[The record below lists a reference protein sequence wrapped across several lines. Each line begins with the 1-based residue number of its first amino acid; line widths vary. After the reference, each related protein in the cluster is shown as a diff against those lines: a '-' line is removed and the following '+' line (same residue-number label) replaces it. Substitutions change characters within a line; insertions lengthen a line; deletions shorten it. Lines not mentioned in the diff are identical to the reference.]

1 MSLSSGFYCI
11 SLAMT
16 NSSRLYTL
24 LLLFL
29 WYDITM
35 NTRNYTVLK
44 YLKEVGE
51 YVTSEQLSAICHV
64 STKTILKDIQS
75 LNEDMKVTDNY
86 IDVKPSYGLKL
97 VINDIDAFSDF
108 SASYRPFQD
117 YFVFSVNQREDWVQK
132 YLIEE
137 DKWIKSEYICE
148 MLFIS
153 PSVLSQCLK
162 TIRKSLAQYDLK
174 LVQKPHYGM
183 KVEGREF
190 NKRLCLSAIY
200 MTYIDQREDFPGKQ
214 FNEEE
219 LEVINTITS
228 VLDHVL
234 TRFEI
239 SMSEVSVQNFII
251 DIFVLLKRVKQ
262 GTLLKATEK
271 MVIDISRWKES
282 IVAVEIA
289 KEIKRQLD
297 IELGDQEIV
306 SLSIHLASKRIIR
319 HYDES
324 IHRIIQNFDVMQI
337 VDNMLNNIA
346 EQWHIDFTQD
356 RELCSMLTLHLIPLE
371 VRSRYNVV
379 LQNPLTIK
387 IKQQNILAYQLAVSA
402 CNQLVD
408 YHGNNLSDEEIS
420 YIALHIELA
429 LLRKQIKE
437 KKNVLIM
444 SGGGRGTSSILAY
457 QIKELYNKYINEIK
471 MVDYIGIKK
480 YDFSHVD
487 LLITSAPIKEELP
500 ISIIEVNYYLTEQD
514 KKKIKNYLDDQEI
527 FHMSL
532 HLEENL
538 ILRNINISKK
548 EDVIAYMIQHTIKQE
563 DLIEKMI
570 ENDYIGNYELEN
582 MVAVLSCQANIP
594 ESKVIMAI
602 LEKPILWNKRKV
614 QLIIMPIIGAH
625 MNLQVLDLFKELSL
639 LVQNALYIKKIIKQQ
654 NYKDI
659 LDIFADIES
668 KNQ

>member
-1 MSLSSGFYCI
+1 
-11 SLAMT
+11 
-16 NSSRLYTL
+16 
-24 LLLFL
+24 
-29 WYDITM
+29 M
-35 NTRNYTVLK
+35 NTRNYTILK

-51 YVTSEQLSAICHV
+51 YVPSEQLSAICHV

-108 SASYRPFQD
+108 SAAYRPFQD
-117 YFVFSVNQREDWVQK
+117 YFVFSVNEREDWVQK

-228 VLDHVL
+228 VLDNVL

-262 GTLLKATEK
+262 GILLKATEK
-271 MVIDISRWKES
+271 MVIDISRWTES

-289 KEIKRQLD
+289 KEIKKQLD

-582 MVAVLSCQANIP
+582 MVAVLSCQTNIP
-594 ESKVIMAI
+594 KSKVIMAI

>member
-1 MSLSSGFYCI
+1 
-11 SLAMT
+11 
-16 NSSRLYTL
+16 
-24 LLLFL
+24 
-29 WYDITM
+29 M
-35 NTRNYTVLK
+35 NTRNYTILK

-117 YFVFSVNQREDWVQK
+117 YFVFSVNEREDWVQK

-271 MVIDISRWKES
+271 MVIDISRWTES

-289 KEIKRQLD
+289 KEIKKQLD

-639 LVQNALYIKKIIKQQ
+639 LVQNALYIKKIIKKQ

>member
-16 NSSRLYTL
+16 QFFTL
-24 LLLFL
+24 VYIITSFL

-35 NTRNYTVLK
+35 NTRNYTILK

-75 LNEDMKVTDNY
+75 LNEDMKVTNNY

-97 VINDIDAFSDF
+97 VINDMDAFSDF

-117 YFVFSVNQREDWVQK
+117 YFVFSVNEREDWVQK

-148 MLFIS
+148 ILFIS

-228 VLDHVL
+228 VLDNVL

-251 DIFVLLKRVKQ
+251 DIFVSLKRVKQ
-262 GTLLKATEK
+262 GILLKATEK
-271 MVIDISRWKES
+271 MVIDISRWTES

-289 KEIKRQLD
+289 KEIKKQLD

-625 MNLQVLDLFKELSL
+625 MNLLVLDLFKELSL
-639 LVQNALYIKKIIKQQ
+639 LVQNALYIKKIIKKQ

>member
-1 MSLSSGFYCI
+1 
-11 SLAMT
+11 
-16 NSSRLYTL
+16 
-24 LLLFL
+24 
-29 WYDITM
+29 M
-35 NTRNYTVLK
+35 NTRNYTILK

-51 YVTSEQLSAICHV
+51 YVPSEQLSAICHV

-108 SASYRPFQD
+108 SAAYRPFQD
-117 YFVFSVNQREDWVQK
+117 YFVFSVNEREDWVQK

-228 VLDHVL
+228 VLDNVL

-262 GTLLKATEK
+262 GILLKATEK
-271 MVIDISRWKES
+271 MVIDISRWTES

-289 KEIKRQLD
+289 KEIKKQLD

-594 ESKVIMAI
+594 KSKVIMAI

-639 LVQNALYIKKIIKQQ
+639 LVQNALYIKKIIKKQ

-659 LDIFADIES
+659 HDIFADIES

>member
-1 MSLSSGFYCI
+1 
-11 SLAMT
+11 
-16 NSSRLYTL
+16 
-24 LLLFL
+24 
-29 WYDITM
+29 M

-108 SASYRPFQD
+108 SAAYRPFQD
-117 YFVFSVNQREDWVQK
+117 YFVFSVNEREDWVQK

-228 VLDHVL
+228 VLDNVL

-262 GTLLKATEK
+262 GILLKATEK
-271 MVIDISRWKES
+271 MVIDISRWTES

-289 KEIKRQLD
+289 KEIKKQLD

-337 VDNMLNNIA
+337 VDNMLNHIA

>member
-1 MSLSSGFYCI
+1 
-11 SLAMT
+11 
-16 NSSRLYTL
+16 
-24 LLLFL
+24 
-29 WYDITM
+29 M

-117 YFVFSVNQREDWVQK
+117 YFVFSVNEREDWVQK

-200 MTYIDQREDFPGKQ
+200 TTYIDQREDFPGKQ

-346 EQWHIDFTQD
+346 EQRHIDFTQD

-548 EDVIAYMIQHTIKQE
+548 EDVIAYMIHHTIKQE

>member
-1 MSLSSGFYCI
+1 
-11 SLAMT
+11 
-16 NSSRLYTL
+16 
-24 LLLFL
+24 
-29 WYDITM
+29 M
-35 NTRNYTVLK
+35 NTRNYTILK

-117 YFVFSVNQREDWVQK
+117 YFVFSVNEREDWVQK

-271 MVIDISRWKES
+271 MVIDISRWTES

-444 SGGGRGTSSILAY
+444 SGGGRGTSSILAC

-582 MVAVLSCQANIP
+582 MVTVLSCQANIP

-639 LVQNALYIKKIIKQQ
+639 LVQNALYIKKIIKKQ

>member
-1 MSLSSGFYCI
+1 
-11 SLAMT
+11 
-16 NSSRLYTL
+16 
-24 LLLFL
+24 
-29 WYDITM
+29 M
-35 NTRNYTVLK
+35 NTRNYTILK

-97 VINDIDAFSDF
+97 VINDMDAFSDF

-117 YFVFSVNQREDWVQK
+117 YFVFSVNEREDWVQK

-228 VLDHVL
+228 VLDNVL

-262 GTLLKATEK
+262 GILLKATEK
-271 MVIDISRWKES
+271 MVIDISRWTES

-289 KEIKRQLD
+289 KEIKKQLD

-356 RELCSMLTLHLIPLE
+356 RELCSMLTLYLIPLE

-594 ESKVIMAI
+594 KSKVIMAI

-639 LVQNALYIKKIIKQQ
+639 LVQNALYIKKIIKKQ

>member
-1 MSLSSGFYCI
+1 
-11 SLAMT
+11 
-16 NSSRLYTL
+16 
-24 LLLFL
+24 
-29 WYDITM
+29 M
-35 NTRNYTVLK
+35 NTRNYTILK

-108 SASYRPFQD
+108 SAAYRPFQD
-117 YFVFSVNQREDWVQK
+117 YFVFSVNEREDWVQK

-262 GTLLKATEK
+262 GILLKATEK
-271 MVIDISRWKES
+271 MVIDISRWTES

-289 KEIKRQLD
+289 KEIKKQLD

-639 LVQNALYIKKIIKQQ
+639 LVQNALYIKKIIKKQ

>member
-1 MSLSSGFYCI
+1 
-11 SLAMT
+11 
-16 NSSRLYTL
+16 
-24 LLLFL
+24 
-29 WYDITM
+29 M

-117 YFVFSVNQREDWVQK
+117 YFVFSVNEREDWVQK

-153 PSVLSQCLK
+153 PSALSQCLK

>member
-1 MSLSSGFYCI
+1 
-11 SLAMT
+11 
-16 NSSRLYTL
+16 
-24 LLLFL
+24 
-29 WYDITM
+29 M
-35 NTRNYTVLK
+35 NTRNYTILK

-51 YVTSEQLSAICHV
+51 YVPSEQLSAICHV

-117 YFVFSVNQREDWVQK
+117 YFVFSVNEREDWVQK

-262 GTLLKATEK
+262 GILLKATEK
-271 MVIDISRWKES
+271 MVIDISRWTES

-289 KEIKRQLD
+289 KEIKKQLD

-639 LVQNALYIKKIIKQQ
+639 LVQNALYIKKIIKKQ

>member
-1 MSLSSGFYCI
+1 
-11 SLAMT
+11 
-16 NSSRLYTL
+16 
-24 LLLFL
+24 
-29 WYDITM
+29 M

-117 YFVFSVNQREDWVQK
+117 YFVFSVNEREDWVQK

-228 VLDHVL
+228 VLDNVL

-262 GTLLKATEK
+262 GILLKATEK
-271 MVIDISRWKES
+271 MVIDISRWTES

-289 KEIKRQLD
+289 KEIKKQLD

-337 VDNMLNNIA
+337 VDNMLDNIA

>member
-1 MSLSSGFYCI
+1 
-11 SLAMT
+11 
-16 NSSRLYTL
+16 
-24 LLLFL
+24 
-29 WYDITM
+29 M
-35 NTRNYTVLK
+35 NTRNYTILK

-117 YFVFSVNQREDWVQK
+117 YFVFSVNEREDWVQK

-271 MVIDISRWKES
+271 MVIDISRWTES

-289 KEIKRQLD
+289 KEIKRRLD

-582 MVAVLSCQANIP
+582 MVTVLSCQANIP

-639 LVQNALYIKKIIKQQ
+639 LVQNALYIKKIIKKQ

>member
-1 MSLSSGFYCI
+1 
-11 SLAMT
+11 
-16 NSSRLYTL
+16 
-24 LLLFL
+24 
-29 WYDITM
+29 M
-35 NTRNYTVLK
+35 NTRNYTILK

-117 YFVFSVNQREDWVQK
+117 YFVFSVNEREDWVQK

-228 VLDHVL
+228 VLDNVL

-262 GTLLKATEK
+262 GILLKATEK
-271 MVIDISRWKES
+271 MVIDISRWTES

-514 KKKIKNYLDDQEI
+514 KKKIKNYLNDQEI

-625 MNLQVLDLFKELSL
+625 MTLQVLDLFKELSL
-639 LVQNALYIKKIIKQQ
+639 LVQNALYIKKIIKKQ

>member
-1 MSLSSGFYCI
+1 
-11 SLAMT
+11 
-16 NSSRLYTL
+16 
-24 LLLFL
+24 
-29 WYDITM
+29 M

-117 YFVFSVNQREDWVQK
+117 YFVFSVNEREDWVQK

-228 VLDHVL
+228 VLDNVL

>member
-1 MSLSSGFYCI
+1 
-11 SLAMT
+11 
-16 NSSRLYTL
+16 
-24 LLLFL
+24 
-29 WYDITM
+29 M

-108 SASYRPFQD
+108 SAAYRPFQD
-117 YFVFSVNQREDWVQK
+117 YFVFSVNEREDWVQK

-228 VLDHVL
+228 VLDNVL

-262 GTLLKATEK
+262 GILLKATEK

-639 LVQNALYIKKIIKQQ
+639 LVQNALYIKKIIKKQ

>member
-1 MSLSSGFYCI
+1 
-11 SLAMT
+11 
-16 NSSRLYTL
+16 
-24 LLLFL
+24 
-29 WYDITM
+29 M
-35 NTRNYTVLK
+35 NTRNYTILK

-117 YFVFSVNQREDWVQK
+117 YFVFSVNEREDWVQK

-228 VLDHVL
+228 VLDNVL

-262 GTLLKATEK
+262 GILLKATEK
-271 MVIDISRWKES
+271 MVIDISRWTES

-289 KEIKRQLD
+289 KEIKKQLD

-639 LVQNALYIKKIIKQQ
+639 LVQNALYIKKIIKKQ

>member
-1 MSLSSGFYCI
+1 
-11 SLAMT
+11 
-16 NSSRLYTL
+16 
-24 LLLFL
+24 
-29 WYDITM
+29 M
-35 NTRNYTVLK
+35 NTRNYTILK

-117 YFVFSVNQREDWVQK
+117 YFVFSVNEREDWVQK

-262 GTLLKATEK
+262 GILLKATEK
-271 MVIDISRWKES
+271 MVIDISRWTES

-289 KEIKRQLD
+289 KEIKKQLD

-639 LVQNALYIKKIIKQQ
+639 LVQNALYIKKIIKKQ

>member
-1 MSLSSGFYCI
+1 
-11 SLAMT
+11 
-16 NSSRLYTL
+16 
-24 LLLFL
+24 
-29 WYDITM
+29 M

-108 SASYRPFQD
+108 SAAYRPFQD
-117 YFVFSVNQREDWVQK
+117 YFVFSVNEREDWVQK

-228 VLDHVL
+228 VLDNVL

-262 GTLLKATEK
+262 GILLKATEK
-271 MVIDISRWKES
+271 MVIDISRWTES

-289 KEIKRQLD
+289 KEIKKQLD

>member
-1 MSLSSGFYCI
+1 
-11 SLAMT
+11 
-16 NSSRLYTL
+16 
-24 LLLFL
+24 
-29 WYDITM
+29 M

-108 SASYRPFQD
+108 SAAYRPFQD
-117 YFVFSVNQREDWVQK
+117 YFVFSVNEREDWVQK

-228 VLDHVL
+228 VLDNVL

-262 GTLLKATEK
+262 GILLKATEK
-271 MVIDISRWKES
+271 MVIDISRWTES

-289 KEIKRQLD
+289 KEIKKQLD

-538 ILRNINISKK
+538 ILRNINISK
-548 EDVIAYMIQHTIKQE
+548 QE

-602 LEKPILWNKRKV
+602 LEKPVLWNKRKV

>member
-1 MSLSSGFYCI
+1 
-11 SLAMT
+11 
-16 NSSRLYTL
+16 
-24 LLLFL
+24 
-29 WYDITM
+29 M

-117 YFVFSVNQREDWVQK
+117 YFVFSVNEREDWVQK

-228 VLDHVL
+228 VLDNVL

-356 RELCSMLTLHLIPLE
+356 RELCSMLTLHIIPLE

>member
-1 MSLSSGFYCI
+1 
-11 SLAMT
+11 
-16 NSSRLYTL
+16 
-24 LLLFL
+24 
-29 WYDITM
+29 M
-35 NTRNYTVLK
+35 NTRNYTILK

-97 VINDIDAFSDF
+97 VINDMDAFSDF

-117 YFVFSVNQREDWVQK
+117 YFVFSVNEREDWVQK

-228 VLDHVL
+228 VLDNVL

-262 GTLLKATEK
+262 GILLKATEK

-639 LVQNALYIKKIIKQQ
+639 LVQNALYIKKIIKKQ

>member
-1 MSLSSGFYCI
+1 
-11 SLAMT
+11 
-16 NSSRLYTL
+16 
-24 LLLFL
+24 
-29 WYDITM
+29 M
-35 NTRNYTVLK
+35 NTRNYTILK

-97 VINDIDAFSDF
+97 VINDMDAFSDF

-117 YFVFSVNQREDWVQK
+117 YFVFSVNEREDWVQK

-228 VLDHVL
+228 VLDNVL

-262 GTLLKATEK
+262 GILLKATEK
-271 MVIDISRWKES
+271 MVIDISRWTES

-289 KEIKRQLD
+289 KEIKKQLD

-337 VDNMLNNIA
+337 VDNMLDNIA

-371 VRSRYNVV
+371 VSSRYNVV

>member
-1 MSLSSGFYCI
+1 
-11 SLAMT
+11 
-16 NSSRLYTL
+16 
-24 LLLFL
+24 
-29 WYDITM
+29 M

-117 YFVFSVNQREDWVQK
+117 YFVFSVNEREDWVQK

-228 VLDHVL
+228 VLDNVL

-262 GTLLKATEK
+262 GILLKATEK
-271 MVIDISRWKES
+271 MVIDISRWTES

-289 KEIKRQLD
+289 KEIKKQLD

>member
-1 MSLSSGFYCI
+1 
-11 SLAMT
+11 
-16 NSSRLYTL
+16 
-24 LLLFL
+24 
-29 WYDITM
+29 M
-35 NTRNYTVLK
+35 NTRNYTILK

-108 SASYRPFQD
+108 SAAYRPFQD
-117 YFVFSVNQREDWVQK
+117 YFVFSVNEREDWVQK

-228 VLDHVL
+228 VLDNVL

-262 GTLLKATEK
+262 GILLKATEK
-271 MVIDISRWKES
+271 MVIDISRWTES

-289 KEIKRQLD
+289 KEIKKQLD

-594 ESKVIMAI
+594 KSKVIMAI

-639 LVQNALYIKKIIKQQ
+639 LVQNALYIKKIIKKQ

>member
-1 MSLSSGFYCI
+1 
-11 SLAMT
+11 
-16 NSSRLYTL
+16 
-24 LLLFL
+24 
-29 WYDITM
+29 M

-117 YFVFSVNQREDWVQK
+117 YFVFSVNEREDWVQK

-228 VLDHVL
+228 VLDNVL

-262 GTLLKATEK
+262 GILLKATEK
-271 MVIDISRWKES
+271 MVIDISRWTES

-289 KEIKRQLD
+289 KEIKKQLD

-337 VDNMLNNIA
+337 VDNMLDNIA

-480 YDFSHVD
+480 YDFSYVD

>member
-1 MSLSSGFYCI
+1 
-11 SLAMT
+11 
-16 NSSRLYTL
+16 
-24 LLLFL
+24 
-29 WYDITM
+29 M
-35 NTRNYTVLK
+35 NTRNYTILK

-51 YVTSEQLSAICHV
+51 YVPSEQLSAICHV

-108 SASYRPFQD
+108 SAAYRPFQD
-117 YFVFSVNQREDWVQK
+117 YFVFSVNEREDWVQK

-228 VLDHVL
+228 VLDNVL

-262 GTLLKATEK
+262 GILLKATEK
-271 MVIDISRWKES
+271 MVIDISRWTES

-289 KEIKRQLD
+289 KEIKKQLD

-614 QLIIMPIIGAH
+614 QLIIMPIIGAQ

>member
-1 MSLSSGFYCI
+1 
-11 SLAMT
+11 
-16 NSSRLYTL
+16 
-24 LLLFL
+24 
-29 WYDITM
+29 M
-35 NTRNYTVLK
+35 NTRNYTILK

-51 YVTSEQLSAICHV
+51 YVPSEQLSAICHV

-117 YFVFSVNQREDWVQK
+117 YFVFSVNEREDWVQK

-228 VLDHVL
+228 VLDNVL

-262 GTLLKATEK
+262 GILLKATEK
-271 MVIDISRWKES
+271 MVIDISRWTES

-289 KEIKRQLD
+289 KEIKKQLD

-594 ESKVIMAI
+594 KSKVIMAI

-639 LVQNALYIKKIIKQQ
+639 LVQNALYIKKIIKKQ

>member
-1 MSLSSGFYCI
+1 
-11 SLAMT
+11 
-16 NSSRLYTL
+16 
-24 LLLFL
+24 
-29 WYDITM
+29 M
-35 NTRNYTVLK
+35 NTRNYTILK

-75 LNEDMKVTDNY
+75 LNEDMKVTNNY

-97 VINDIDAFSDF
+97 VINDMDAFSDF

-117 YFVFSVNQREDWVQK
+117 YFVFSVNEREDWVQK

-148 MLFIS
+148 ILFIS

-228 VLDHVL
+228 VLDNVL

-262 GTLLKATEK
+262 GILLKATEK
-271 MVIDISRWKES
+271 MVIDISRWTES

-289 KEIKRQLD
+289 KEIKKQLD

-639 LVQNALYIKKIIKQQ
+639 LVQNALYIKKIIK
-654 NYKDI
+654 KRSI
-659 LDIFADIES
+659 
-668 KNQ
+668 

>member
-1 MSLSSGFYCI
+1 
-11 SLAMT
+11 
-16 NSSRLYTL
+16 
-24 LLLFL
+24 
-29 WYDITM
+29 M

-117 YFVFSVNQREDWVQK
+117 YFVFSVNEREDWVQK

-271 MVIDISRWKES
+271 MVIDISRWTES

-289 KEIKRQLD
+289 KEIKKQLD

-639 LVQNALYIKKIIKQQ
+639 LVQNALYIKKIIKKQ

>member
-1 MSLSSGFYCI
+1 
-11 SLAMT
+11 
-16 NSSRLYTL
+16 
-24 LLLFL
+24 
-29 WYDITM
+29 M

-108 SASYRPFQD
+108 SAAYRPFQD
-117 YFVFSVNQREDWVQK
+117 YFVFSVNEREDWVQK

-228 VLDHVL
+228 VLDNVL

-262 GTLLKATEK
+262 GILLKATEK
-271 MVIDISRWKES
+271 MVIDISRWTES

-289 KEIKRQLD
+289 KEIKKQLD

-602 LEKPILWNKRKV
+602 LEKPVLWNKRKV

>member
-1 MSLSSGFYCI
+1 
-11 SLAMT
+11 
-16 NSSRLYTL
+16 
-24 LLLFL
+24 
-29 WYDITM
+29 M

-117 YFVFSVNQREDWVQK
+117 YFVFSVNEREDWVQK

-162 TIRKSLAQYDLK
+162 TIRKSLTQYDLK

>member
-1 MSLSSGFYCI
+1 
-11 SLAMT
+11 
-16 NSSRLYTL
+16 
-24 LLLFL
+24 
-29 WYDITM
+29 M

-117 YFVFSVNQREDWVQK
+117 YFVFSVNEREDWVQK

-582 MVAVLSCQANIP
+582 MVTVLSCQANIP

-639 LVQNALYIKKIIKQQ
+639 LVQNALYIKKIIKKQ

>member
-1 MSLSSGFYCI
+1 
-11 SLAMT
+11 
-16 NSSRLYTL
+16 
-24 LLLFL
+24 
-29 WYDITM
+29 M
-35 NTRNYTVLK
+35 NTRNYTILK

-117 YFVFSVNQREDWVQK
+117 YFVFSVNEREDWVQK

-271 MVIDISRWKES
+271 MVIDISRWTES

-582 MVAVLSCQANIP
+582 MVTVLSCQANIP

-625 MNLQVLDLFKELSL
+625 MNLQVLDLFRELSL
-639 LVQNALYIKKIIKQQ
+639 LVQNALYIKKIIKKQ

>member
-1 MSLSSGFYCI
+1 
-11 SLAMT
+11 
-16 NSSRLYTL
+16 
-24 LLLFL
+24 
-29 WYDITM
+29 M
-35 NTRNYTVLK
+35 NTRNYTILK

-117 YFVFSVNQREDWVQK
+117 YFVFSVNEREDWVQK

-271 MVIDISRWKES
+271 MVIDISRWTES

-582 MVAVLSCQANIP
+582 MVTVLSCQANIP

-639 LVQNALYIKKIIKQQ
+639 LVQNALYIKKIIKKQ

>member
-1 MSLSSGFYCI
+1 MYLSRNDPILHACI
-11 SLAMT
+11 HS
-16 NSSRLYTL
+16 YFF
-24 LLLFL
+24 FL

-35 NTRNYTVLK
+35 NTRNYTILK

-108 SASYRPFQD
+108 SAAYRPFQD
-117 YFVFSVNQREDWVQK
+117 YFVFSVNEREDWVQK

-228 VLDHVL
+228 VLDNVL

-262 GTLLKATEK
+262 GILLKATEK
-271 MVIDISRWKES
+271 MVIDISRWTES

-289 KEIKRQLD
+289 KEIKKQLD

-594 ESKVIMAI
+594 KSKVIMAI

-639 LVQNALYIKKIIKQQ
+639 LVQNALYIKKIIKKQ